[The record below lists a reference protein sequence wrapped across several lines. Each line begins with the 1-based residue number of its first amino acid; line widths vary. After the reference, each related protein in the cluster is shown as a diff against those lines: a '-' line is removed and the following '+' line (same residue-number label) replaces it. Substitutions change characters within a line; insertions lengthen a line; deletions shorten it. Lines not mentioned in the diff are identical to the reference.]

1 MSEKQDLAAQIV
13 ELVGGENNIA
23 ALTHCITRLRFSLKH
38 AGKFDKNALDQL
50 DGVIMAVESNGQFQV
65 VVGDKVTALYHQ
77 IIGRYTLSGAA
88 GREEK
93 SAARRGNPL
102 GRVFNTMSSILVPIV
117 PALAGAGML
126 KALLVILT
134 TYHWLATGSSTY
146 FILLAASNSVFY
158 FLPLLLAFSCGKTFG
173 ANPFVSVAIVAALL
187 EPNFTAMIKQP
198 GDIVNFLGIPV
209 VLMKYNS
216 TLIPAILAIWVYSW
230 VERGLKR
237 FIHQSIEMVAVPML
251 GLMIMVPLVAIV
263 VGPMGIYAGTAIGD
277 GIAFINHQSGML
289 TGALI
294 GAGWTFLVMFGLHW
308 GLVPV
313 MLNNLALQGFDTI
326 KPPAGT
332 ATFAQAGAAF
342 GVFLRARDPKLK
354 SFALSAMLPA
364 LLAGV
369 TEPIV
374 YGISIK
380 YKRPLVAAT
389 IAGVIAGGF
398 VGAMNTTAM
407 AYVFPSLTTLPAF
420 MTATFKYYVAGIALS
435 FLLSAALTFVLGFDE
450 AIGSPASAA
459 TRVTTEAGG
468 NAGTA
473 VGRAPMVCAAP
484 ASISAARQHNAGIEI
499 ETFLTAP
506 LNGRIIALEQVK
518 DPVFAS
524 GVMGRGIAILPSDGE
539 VYSPVNGIVSKLFHT
554 HHAIGITSDQGVEV
568 LIHIGLDTV
577 KLNGELFN
585 AHIREGDRVRSGDL
599 LLTFDREELLRRHFD
614 ITTPVII
621 ANSDDY
627 PHVTITDSLQVQTR
641 GPLLRVS
648 MQSVE

>member
-1 MSEKQDLAAQIV
+1 MSDKQDLAARIV
-13 ELVGGENNIA
+13 ERVGGEKNIA
-23 ALTHCITRLRFSLKH
+23 SLTHCITRLRFYLKD
-38 AGKFDKNALDQL
+38 AGKFDKPALDKL

-65 VVGDKVTALYHQ
+65 VVGDKVAAIYHQ
-77 IIGRYTLSGAA
+77 IMEGHNINGTAGGGAET
-88 GREEK
+88 G
-93 SAARRGNPL
+93 ARKGNPL
-102 GRVFNTMSSILVPIV
+102 ARVFNTMSSILVPIV

-126 KALLVILT
+126 KAVLVILT
-134 TYHWLATGSSTY
+134 TYHWLATDSSTY
-146 FILLAASNSVFY
+146 LILLAASNSVFY
-158 FLPLLLAFSCGKTFG
+158 FLPLLLAFSCGKAFG
-173 ANPFVSVAIVAALL
+173 AHPFVSVAIVAALL

-198 GDIVNFLGIPV
+198 GDIVSFLGIPV

-216 TLIPAILAIWVYSW
+216 TLIPAILAVWVYSW

-237 FIHQSIEMVAVPML
+237 IIHQSIEMVAVPML
-251 GLMIMVPLVAIV
+251 GLIIMVPLVAIV
-263 VGPMGIYAGTAIGD
+263 FGPIGIYAGTAIGD
-277 GIAFINHQSGML
+277 GIAFMNHQSGML

-313 MLNNLALQGFDTI
+313 MLNNLALHGFDTI

-420 MTATFKYYVAGIALS
+420 MTATFKYYIAGIALS
-435 FLLSAALTFVLGFDE
+435 FALSAALTFIMGFDE
-450 AIGSPASAA
+450 AISSPVNPAA
-459 TRVTTEAGG
+459 DDGRNAGAVVNGAPVATPTNTATATPAANPG
-468 NAGTA
+468 NAGIGTE
-473 VGRAPMVCAAP
+473 
-484 ASISAARQHNAGIEI
+484 S
-499 ETFLTAP
+499 FLVAP
-506 LNGRIIALEQVK
+506 LNGRVMPLEQVN

-524 GVMGRGIAILPSDGE
+524 GVMGRGIAIIPVGGE
-539 VYSPVNGIVSKLFHT
+539 VYSPVDGMVSKLFHT

-568 LIHIGLDTV
+568 LIHVGLDTV
-577 KLNGELFN
+577 RLNGELFS

-627 PHVTITDSLQVQTR
+627 PSVSITDSPHVETS

-648 MQSVE
+648 MSAR

>member
-1 MSEKQDLAAQIV
+1 MSEKQDLAAQIIN
-13 ELVGGENNIA
+13 LVGGDKNIIS
-23 ALTHCITRLRFSLKH
+23 LTHCITRLRFYLKD
-38 AGKFDKNALDQL
+38 AGKFDKPALDKL

-65 VVGDKVTALYHQ
+65 VVGDKVATIYHQ
-77 IIGRYTLSGAA
+77 IIDRYTISGTA
-88 GREEK
+88 GREGETG
-93 SAARRGNPL
+93 ARKGNPL
-102 GRVFNTMSSILVPIV
+102 ARVFNTMSSILVPIV

-126 KALLVILT
+126 KAVLVILT
-134 TYHWLATGSSTY
+134 TYHWLATDSSTY
-146 FILLAASNSVFY
+146 LILLAASNSVFY
-158 FLPLLLAFSCGKTFG
+158 FLPLLLAFSCGKAFG
-173 ANPFVSVAIVAALL
+173 TNPFVSVAIVAALL

-198 GDIVNFLGIPV
+198 GDIVSFLGIPV

-237 FIHQSIEMVAVPML
+237 IIHQSIEMVAVPML
-251 GLMIMVPLVAIV
+251 GLIIMVPLVAIV
-263 VGPMGIYAGTAIGD
+263 VGPIGIYAGTAIGD
-277 GIAFINHQSGML
+277 GIAFMNHQSGML

-313 MLNNLALQGFDTI
+313 MLNNLALHGYDTI

-420 MTATFKYYVAGIALS
+420 MTATFKYYIAGIALS
-435 FLLSAALTFVLGFDE
+435 FVLSAALTFIMGFDE
-450 AIGSPASAA
+450 AISSPVNPATDDGQNAGAAVNGAPVASTTAPATPAA
-459 TRVTTEAGG
+459 NSG
-468 NAGTA
+468 NAGIGA
-473 VGRAPMVCAAP
+473 E
-484 ASISAARQHNAGIEI
+484 S
-499 ETFLTAP
+499 FLAAP
-506 LNGRIIALEQVK
+506 LNGRVIPLEQVK

-524 GVMGRGIAILPSDGE
+524 GVMGQGIAIIPIDGE
-539 VYSPVNGIVSKLFHT
+539 VYSPVDGIVSKLFHT
-554 HHAIGITSDQGVEV
+554 RHAIGITSDQGVEV

-577 KLNGELFN
+577 RLNGELFS

-627 PHVTITDSLQVQTR
+627 PSVSITDSQQVETS

-648 MQSVE
+648 MSAR